1 MQACDISSRMLFV
14 GLPILGLV
22 EYQATLSYMGMQT
35 FKGLLANVKSP
46 TFDNS
51 SHSKSL
57 TSSFHLVG
65 NLMENILKC
74 TDFNKEIFSG

>member
-1 MQACDISSRMLFV
+1 MRACDISSRMLLV

-22 EYQATLSYMGMQT
+22 EYQATLSYLGMQT
-35 FKGLLANVKSP
+35 FNGLLAYVKSP
-46 TFDNS
+46 TFDNL
-51 SHSKSL
+51 SHSNSL

-74 TDFNKEIFSG
+74 TDSNKEILSG